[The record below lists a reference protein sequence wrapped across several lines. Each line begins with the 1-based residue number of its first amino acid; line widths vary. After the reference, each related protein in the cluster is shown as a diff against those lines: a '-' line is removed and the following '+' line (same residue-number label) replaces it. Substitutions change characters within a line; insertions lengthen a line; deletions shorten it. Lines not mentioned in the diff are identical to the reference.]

1 MGIDTILGVVGAVA
15 LSGGHSRMFNDT
27 PSRFGHL
34 PENLARQGRK
44 ELEKR
49 RAKNKAAAKQRRKQK

>member
-1 MGIDTILGVVGAVA
+1 MSINTVLGVLGAVA
-15 LSGGHSRMFNDT
+15 VPTRPARMFNDK